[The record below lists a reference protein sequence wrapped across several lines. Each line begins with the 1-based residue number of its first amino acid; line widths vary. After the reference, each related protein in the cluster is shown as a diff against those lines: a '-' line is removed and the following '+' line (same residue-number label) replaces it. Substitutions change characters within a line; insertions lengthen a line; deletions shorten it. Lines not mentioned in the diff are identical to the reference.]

1 MELVSPGKSLRSAVL
16 ADKPR
21 GWPRALILRP
31 EVTAVA
37 GTVLVFAFFG
47 LYAGDAGFLSFVGT
61 RNYLEVS
68 TSIGIIAV
76 PVTLLLIAGEFDLS
90 VGVMVGATGMA
101 AGYTIVFLDGPLW
114 AGLLTGG
121 ALAALIGMIN
131 GFVVVRI
138 GIPSFLVTLAMMFI
152 IRGVGLALAILVT
165 DTSYIFQVRNTARDD
180 LLFPLFSGT
189 IGGLNAGLAWWV
201 GLTFL
206 AAYVLENTRF
216 GNWIYACGGDREA
229 ALKMGVPVEAVKITL
244 YVMTAMGAML
254 VAVLNMMIVDQA
266 DIAQGRWKELE
277 GIAAAVIGGAAI
289 TGGFGSPIGT
299 FFGALMFG
307 MVSQGFFYTD
317 INDNWF
323 FAFVGGILLVA
334 VIVNKYIR
342 EAAARPTRSR

>member
-1 MELVSPGKSLRSAVL
+1 MDRSG
-16 ADKPR
+16 
-21 GWPRALILRP
+21 GWLRALILRP

-37 GTVLVFAFFG
+37 GTVLVFAFFWA
-47 LYAGDAGFLSFVGT
+47 YAGDAGFLTFVGT

-68 TSIGIIAV
+68 ASIGIIAV

-90 VGVMVGATGMA
+90 VGVMVGLSGMA
-101 AGYTIVFLDGPLW
+101 AGYTIVHLDGPLW
-114 AGLLTGG
+114 AALLTGG
-121 ALAALIGMIN
+121 ALAALIGFVN

-152 IRGVGLALAILVT
+152 IRGAGLAIAMLVHNS
-165 DTSYIFQVRNTARDD
+165 SYMFQVRNLSRDD
-180 LLFPLFSGT
+180 LLFNLFGGT
-189 IGGLNAGLAWWV
+189 VGGLRVSFAWWI
-201 GLTFL
+201 GLTIL

-216 GNWIYACGGDREA
+216 GNWIYASGGDRDA
-229 ALKMGVPVEAVKITL
+229 ALKMGVPVGAVKITL
-244 YVMTAMGAML
+244 YIMASMGAML
-254 VAVLNMMIVDQA
+254 VAVLTMMTVDQA

-277 GIAAAVIGGAAI
+277 AIAAAVIGGAAI
-289 TGGFGSPIGT
+289 TGGHGSPIGT

-342 EAAARPTRSR
+342 EAATRPARGR